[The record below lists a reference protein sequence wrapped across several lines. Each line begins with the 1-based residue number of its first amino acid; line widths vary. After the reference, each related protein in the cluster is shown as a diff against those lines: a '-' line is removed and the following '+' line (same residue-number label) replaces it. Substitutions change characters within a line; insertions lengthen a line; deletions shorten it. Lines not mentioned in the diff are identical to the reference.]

1 MSRKKIVLKSSDGE
15 SFEVDEAADLE
26 SKTIAHMV
34 EDDCVDNGV
43 PLPNVTSEILA
54 KVIEYCKK
62 HVKAA
67 ASKSEHC
74 QSTKTVMSLARAE
87 EAGAERVLVISR
99 FELTIAAFSQGD
111 ELEFPLPAIRN
122 LSNPSITLISVQ
134 TAVDG
139 GAANYLNIKN
149 LPDLTRH
156 TVADM
161 IKGKTPE
168 EIHTTFNIENDFTP
182 EEEEEVRM
190 EDKRAFE

>member
-54 KVIEYCKK
+54 KVIEYLTRGDESAI
-62 HVKAA
+62 V
-67 ASKSEHC
+67 EVHC
-74 QSTKTVMSLARAE
+74 QSTKTVMSLARLGCSVYEIDQA
-87 EAGAERVLVISR
+87 
-99 FELTIAAFSQGD
+99 
-111 ELEFPLPAIRN
+111 
-122 LSNPSITLISVQ
+122 TLFKLIL
-134 TAVDG
+134 
-139 GAANYLNIKN
+139 AANYLNIKN

-190 EDKRAFE
+190 ENKRAFE